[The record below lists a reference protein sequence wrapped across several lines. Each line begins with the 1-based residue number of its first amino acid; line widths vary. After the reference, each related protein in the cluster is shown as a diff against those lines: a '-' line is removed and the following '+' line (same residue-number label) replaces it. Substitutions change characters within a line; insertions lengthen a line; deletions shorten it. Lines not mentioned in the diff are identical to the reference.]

1 MIKELNEFI
10 DEILSI
16 DMNLDNKYNVNKL
29 FNTLECLDIDLFIPK
44 IKKSV
49 IFNDE
54 LKLKLIYLIN
64 YYYNNIEDNI
74 NNYEYNKSKEFLINI
89 KNYASPISKVLK
101 NLKLLKT

>member
-1 MIKELNEFI
+1 MIRELNEFI

-16 DMNLDNKYNVNKL
+16 DINLDNKYNVNNL
-29 FNTLECLDIDLFIPK
+29 FNTVECLDIDLFIPK

-49 IFNDE
+49 ILNNE

-64 YYYNNIEDNI
+64 YYYENIEDNI
-74 NNYEYNKSKEFLINI
+74 NNYEDNKTKEFLINI

-101 NLKLLKT
+101 RIK